1 MASNDKPRSFF
12 SRNRNKDRRDDGRY
26 SGNSAVA
33 LNANPNANTDNF
45 DTATIRST
53 TSRHTHHRRESS
65 TVSLDHSEAADLGIS
80 AGVLTSMPISYENAP
95 SSSSGRPVTQGEN
108 SQQHGGPGQSPL
120 PHHLNG
126 AGDYHQYPTFDP
138 PPPMSYGQRPS
149 SSQNH
154 SQNPSAANQSRYTPA
169 QGGIT
174 MASTGRAPQ
183 MQQWGPAG
191 GPRASHAS
199 MASMASVST
208 TVTGNSQLS
217 PRSDSYNNPLRT
229 SDQASIY
236 SVAASTYS
244 TDAPPP
250 SRSSRIGGASRSSNR
265 TTQFSIAPGQIP
277 PGPEGFQFNKPDD
290 ENVIDDMF
298 VSLMQKRGW
307 HNLPEQARR
316 QMMAYPS
323 AKKWMLLH
331 QDALTEYQAKQ
342 RQRLTARSGQYTA
355 ALDVTACSEEEG
367 APEWYLR
374 RIMEDKLD
382 NKLLG
387 SLEVNLRTQQIGW
400 VKRFVDTQGQVALTT
415 LLLKLNRKTAQ
426 GPASPFDT
434 GREKNL
440 DREYDIVKCIKALMN
455 NKFGADDALQHQQ
468 VIIALA
474 TCLISPRISTR
485 RLVSEVLTFL
495 CHWGNGDGHVKVI
508 QALDTVKSQQ
518 GENGRFDA
526 WMRLV
531 EVSIDGRGKMGS
543 LVGAS
548 EEMRSGGVGMES
560 LLMEYAVATLMLVN
574 MLIDAP
580 VDDLQLRIHIR
591 AQFTATG
598 IKRILTKMESFQYE
612 PIDKQIERF
621 RTNEAIDYE
630 DMLEREN
637 SSIKDNVEGDIKD
650 LNDPIQ
656 ITEAIQ
662 QRLAGSKTQDYF
674 VSAMQH
680 LLLLPQTDTEER
692 LRLFQ
697 LVDSMLSYVAMDRRL
712 PDMDLKQSLNFTVQ
726 ALLDKLHTDSE
737 ARQALDEA
745 IEARQIADA
754 AMAER
759 DEVKAQLELGAD
771 GLVAKLQKQ
780 LDEQARFIEAQRRQA
795 ENLKAELENSQQTRS
810 KEAQRYELESRELYL
825 MLRDAQDVAAS
836 NAAKGLMPGAAA
848 DGMAGGKKLAE
859 QDPARMQ
866 GILDR
871 ERLLERLQTQIE
883 RQKALYKL
891 EGRAWAA
898 GSAGPSDKLR
908 ALREEMDGMEP
919 GLAPRDFTNSMLGS
933 FKSRVSTRAS
943 KSNRAAQQQDEDD
956 SSFQDTFDDYDGS
969 GTEDSIVY
977 EKPRLVKMRKPVLDP
992 KSKANQANLLSEMA
1006 GKFRKVDDSDS
1017 EEGGGATSGPS
1028 HPSMESQGSP
1038 ITPTEGE
1045 MPKIK
1050 IEDTSALDSG
1060 ATTGAP
1066 PPPPPPPP
1074 MPLPGQIP
1082 GVGGPPPPPP
1092 PPPMPLPG
1100 QIPGV
1105 GGPPPPPPPPPM
1117 PLPGQIPGVGGSG
1130 GPPPP
1135 PPPPPPPMPGAPGA
1149 PPPPPMP
1156 GAMHGHF
1163 LPQPAFTSTT
1173 SLGLSVVRPKKKLK
1187 ALHWDKVDSPLST
1200 HWAAH
1205 APSAEAREEKYAEL
1219 GRKGILDE
1227 VEKLFMAKEI
1237 KQIGKASGN
1246 KKDEKKQIISTDARK
1261 AFEIAL
1267 AKFSHYSVDKV
1278 VQMIIHCDHEVLDN
1292 PVVMDFLQKDD
1303 LCNISD
1309 NTAKLMAPYSK
1320 DWTGPNASNPDR
1332 EQDPNELTR
1341 QDQIYLYT
1349 AFELHH
1355 YWKSRM
1361 RALALTRSFETDYDE
1376 INSKIKHV
1384 MTVSESL
1391 RDSVSLMNVLGLILD
1406 IGNYMNDANKQARG
1420 FKLSSLARLGMVKDD
1435 KNESTLADL
1444 VERIVRTQYPEWESF
1459 ADDIGGVLKA
1469 QKVNVNQLQ
1478 QDARYYISN
1487 IRNVQTSLDSGNL
1500 SDPKKF
1506 HPQDRVSQVVQ
1517 RCMKE
1522 ARRKADQ
1529 MELYLEEMCKSYDD
1543 IMAFYGEDSTDD
1555 NARRDFFS
1563 KLAMFISEWKKSREK
1578 NIKLEQIHRRNE
1590 ASMKRKNAVP
1600 KSITTGASATE
1611 IGPLTPT
1618 NTGAMDSLMEK
1629 LRKAAPQVKDKRE
1642 RRRRAL
1648 LRDRHQDR
1656 VASGQ
1661 PVPDLSEIP
1670 ESEVSFHA
1678 TSNDPN
1684 GPLSARSDE
1693 PTSAGAGS
1701 GPTLLSPSAST
1712 GGEDDVALRAAE
1724 LLRGM
1729 KLGDAAETPED
1740 AEKRDSMRRVRMG
1753 EERKARRRRRETN
1766 RSDASSAGQPASP
1779 TKMASAGA
1787 AALAAVAALTGDT
1800 SAAASLA
1807 SPTSLSPTSAATAAA
1822 TTAAAATS
1830 SASPADAPE
1839 KTDPPQSPE
1848 VIVTPD
1854 AATEPQKKAVP
1865 DEAAAQA
1872 KDTPTGVAGDAAPAD
1887 AKTEG

>member
-1 MASNDKPRSFF
+1 GFF
-12 SRNRNKDRRDDGRY
+12 SRNRNKDRRDESRY
-26 SGNSAVA
+26 SGSNSAS
-33 LNANPNANTDNF
+33 LNSNPNANTDNF

-65 TVSLDHSEAADLGIS
+65 TVSLDRSEAADLGIS
-80 AGVLTSMPISYENAP
+80 AGVLTSIP
-95 SSSSGRPVTQGEN
+95 SMNYDNSGSGRSVSAIPSDQQQQQQQQQQG
-108 SQQHGGPGQSPL
+108 SGQSPL

-126 AGDYHQYPTFDP
+126 IGDFHQYPTFDP
-138 PPPMSYGQRPS
+138 PPAMNYGQRPS
-149 SSQNH
+149 SSQ
-154 SQNPSAANQSRYTPA
+154 SQNQNQNQPTSSGTQRQQHPSQS
-169 QGGIT
+169 GIT
-174 MASTGRAPQ
+174 MATTGRQ
-183 MQQWGPAG
+183 TQLQQWGPPANSN
-191 GPRASHAS
+191 PRASHAS
-199 MASMASVST
+199 MASIST
-208 TVTGNSQLS
+208 VATANSQLS
-217 PRSDSYNNPLRT
+217 PRMDSSNRN

-236 SVAASTYS
+236 SMTASMYS
-244 TDAPPP
+244 NDTTP
-250 SRSSRIGGASRSSNR
+250 RSSRIGPSGSSSQNSYYPPPSRGSTRSGPVPPGSSGGPG
-265 TTQFSIAPGQIP
+265 PGQMP
-277 PGPEGFQFNKPDD
+277 PGPDGFQFNKPDD
-290 ENVIDDMF
+290 ENVISEMF
-298 VSLMQKRGW
+298 VALMQKRGW

-323 AKKWMLLH
+323 AKKWMLLY

-342 RQRLTARSGQYTA
+342 RQRQTARPNQYA
-355 ALDVTACSEEEG
+355 AAPDVTTYSEEEG
-367 APEWYLR
+367 APEWYVR

-382 NKLLG
+382 AKFLG

-415 LLLKLNRKTAQ
+415 LLLKLNRKSAQ
-426 GPASPFDT
+426 GPAGPLDL
-434 GREKNL
+434 GRDKNL
-440 DREYDIVKCIKALMN
+440 ELEYDIVKCIKALMN

-485 RLVSEVLTFL
+485 RMVSEVLTFL
-495 CHWGNGDGHVKVI
+495 CHWGDGDGHVKVI
-508 QALDTVKSQQ
+508 QALDFVKSQQ

-574 MLIDAP
+574 MLVDAP
-580 VDDLQLRIHIR
+580 TDDLQLRIHIR
-591 AQFTATG
+591 AQFMATG

-630 DMLEREN
+630 DMMEREN
-637 SSIKDNVEGDIKD
+637 TSVKDNVETEVKD
-650 LNDPIQ
+650 LNDPVQ

-674 VSAMQH
+674 ISAMQH

-726 ALLDKLHTDSE
+726 TLLDKLHTDSE

-745 IEARQIADA
+745 LEARQIADA

-780 LDEQARFIEAQRRQA
+780 LDEQSRFIEAQRRQA
-795 ENLKAELENSQQTRS
+795 ENLKAELEMSQQARA

-836 NAAKGLMPGAAA
+836 NAAKSLAPGAAA
-848 DGMAGGKKLAE
+848 EATSGRKPLAE

-891 EGRAWAA
+891 EGRSW
-898 GSAGPSDKLR
+898 GEKAGPSDKLR
-908 ALREEMDGMEP
+908 ALREEMDGVEAPDIGASP
-919 GLAPRDFTNSMLGS
+919 GDLKNSMLGS
-933 FKSRVSTRAS
+933 FIKRDRNSRRTSKHKTRRRS
-943 KSNRAAQQQDEDD
+943 GEEGSGGAAQSDDEYDD
-956 SSFQDTFDDYDGS
+956 EYNSNDEGV
-969 GTEDSIVY
+969 VY
-977 EKPRLVKMRKPVLDP
+977 EKPRIVEMRRPTVDS
-992 KSKANQANLLSEMA
+992 KSQANQASLVSEMNN
-1006 GKFRKVDDSDS
+1006 KFRKIDDSDS
-1017 EEGGGATSGPS
+1017 EDVSGLSQPG
-1028 HPSMESQGSP
+1028 MDSQGSP
-1038 ITPTEGE
+1038 GTLADGE
-1045 MPKIK
+1045 TPKIE
-1050 IEDTSALDSG
+1050 ITTADG
-1060 ATTGAP
+1060 AAGAAG

-1074 MPLPGQIP
+1074 MPIP
-1082 GVGGPPPPPP
+1082 GLGGPPPPPP
-1092 PPPMPLPG
+1092 PPPLPG
-1100 QIPGV
+1100 M
-1105 GGPPPPPPPPPM
+1105 GGPPPPPPPPP
-1117 PLPGQIPGVGGSG
+1117 LPGMGG
-1130 GPPPP
+1130 PP

-1156 GAMHGHF
+1156 GSMHGHF
-1163 LPQPAFTSTT
+1163 MPQPAFTSTT
-1173 SLGLSVVRPKKKLK
+1173 SLGLSVMRPKKKLK
-1187 ALHWDKVDSPLST
+1187 ALHWDKVDSPMST

-1205 APSAEAREEKYAEL
+1205 APSAEAREEKYSEL
-1219 GRKGILDE
+1219 SRRGILDE

-1237 KQIGKASGN
+1237 KQIGKASA
-1246 KKDEKKQIISTDARK
+1246 KKDDKKQIISTDTRK

-1267 AKFSHYSVDKV
+1267 AKFSHFAVDKV

-1303 LCNISD
+1303 LCNIPD

-1320 DWTGPNASNPDR
+1320 DWTGPNATTQER
-1332 EQDPNELTR
+1332 EQDPEELTR

-1361 RALALTRSFETDYDE
+1361 RALALTRSFESDYDE
-1376 INSKIKHV
+1376 INAKIKHV
-1384 MTVSESL
+1384 MMVSESL

-1435 KNESTLADL
+1435 KNELTLADL
-1444 VERIVRTQYPEWESF
+1444 VERIVRTQYPEWETF

-1469 QKVNVNQLQ
+1469 QKVNVDQLQ
-1478 QDARYYISN
+1478 QDARHYINN

-1529 MELYLEEMCKSYDD
+1529 MELYLEEMSKSYND

-1555 NARRDFFS
+1555 NARREFFS
-1563 KLAMFISEWKKSREK
+1563 KLAIFISEWKRSREK
-1578 NIKLEQIHRRNE
+1578 NIKLEETRRRNE
-1590 ASMKRKNAVP
+1590 QSMRRKNNALKAAISP
-1600 KSITTGASATE
+1600 AAGADNGQLSPTSTGA
-1611 IGPLTPT
+1611 L
-1618 NTGAMDSLMEK
+1618 DSLMEK
-1629 LRKAAPQVKDKRE
+1629 LRKAAPQVKDERY
-1642 RRRRAL
+1642 RRRRARL
-1648 LRDRHQDR
+1648 KDRHQNR
-1656 VASGQ
+1656 IASGQ
-1661 PVPDLSEIP
+1661 QVQELNEIP
-1670 ESEVSFHA
+1670 EAEAGLKSATASVSA
-1678 TSNDPN
+1678 TVSSAAAVADGDAAPASTKPEDPAVLAP
-1684 GPLSARSDE
+1684 GQ
-1693 PTSAGAGS
+1693 
-1701 GPTLLSPSAST
+1701 SPS
-1712 GGEDDVALRAAE
+1712 GGEDDVAQRAAE

-1729 KLGDAAETPED
+1729 KLGDSGESPED
-1740 AEKRDSMRRVRMG
+1740 AEKRDSLWRARME

-1766 RSDASSAGQPASP
+1766 RSDASAALVSP
-1779 TKMASAGA
+1779 TK
-1787 AALAAVAALTGDT
+1787 T
-1800 SAAASLA
+1800 
-1807 SPTSLSPTSAATAAA
+1807 
-1822 TTAAAATS
+1822 
-1830 SASPADAPE
+1830 DAPE
-1839 KTDPPQSPE
+1839 IP
-1848 VIVTPD
+1848 
-1854 AATEPQKKAVP
+1854 AVP
-1865 DEAAAQA
+1865 DVPAVAVPEVVVVDEEERRVEA
-1872 KDTPTGVAGDAAPAD
+1872 
-1887 AKTEG
+1887 EES